1 MVDDKVKVSSEKGK
15 EIIKY
20 AMGSEYTVLE
30 FSVLEDGD
38 FMVTD
43 ITDHVRQLE
52 QMHINNDPA
61 EPMDLRTSGEQ
72 DG

>member
-1 MVDDKVKVSSEKGK
+1 MPDDKVKVSSEKGK

-30 FSVLEDGD
+30 FTVLEDGD

-61 EPMDLRTSGEQ
+61 EAMDLRTPSGE
-72 DG
+72 DA